1 MSLLKRKRHWSF
13 FIHCFLKLFY
23 AFLGSAYSF
32 NHKSVTIRSVT
43 DFLRLLSRCVGDEN
57 EKGLIKI

>member
-13 FIHCFLKLFY
+13 FIHYFLKLFC
-23 AFLGSAYSF
+23 AFLGFAYSF
-32 NHKSVTIRSVT
+32 NHKSVTIRPVT